1 MTVIFM
7 RSDWVYSAWSNVIK
21 VTRLDVGS
29 NCFVFK
35 HGIRPEWEDPINE
48 NGGKFSV
55 QFQRTKQMGE
65 SLNQLWL
72 HAVSDDNSY
81 LTRSHHL
88 VFFKHPFPNFIDPC
102 LYW

>member
-7 RSDWVYSAWSNVIK
+7 RWDWVYSAWSNVIK

-81 LTRSHHL
+81 LTRPSPGFL
-88 VFFKHPFPNFIDPC
+88 TPVFLIFSDPC